1 MVRFLGGTMT
11 RPTFLV
17 TGATDGIGKQT
28 ALNLVRQG
36 ARVLV
41 HGRNKHRAG
50 MAVAELKTTSGM
62 SDLEPVIG
70 DFTSLAQVRTL
81 AEEIRSRTDH
91 LDVLVHNAGV
101 YMKERI
107 LTADGLETTFQVNH
121 LAPFLLTHLLLD
133 RLEAAPA
140 ARVVVV
146 NSVAHQGGY
155 IDFEN
160 LQSEKS
166 FDAYSTYA
174 LSKLANLLFAVE
186 LAERL
191 RGTRVTV
198 NALHPGTIGTKL
210 LKDGFGM
217 DGADVEHGART
228 STYLAISPEVEG
240 ITGRYYMDCKPTASS
255 LYVTDSALRNRL
267 WQVSEELVR
276 LAPSERIRHLTAS
289 V

>member
-17 TGATDGIGKQT
+17 TGATDGIGRQT

-41 HGRNKHRAG
+41 HGRNRHRTER
-50 MAVAELKTTSGM
+50 AVAELRFAGGM
-62 SDLEPVIG
+62 PDLEPVVG
-70 DFTSLAQVRTL
+70 DFTSLAEVRAL
-81 AEEIRSRTDH
+81 AEEIRSRTER

-101 YMKERI
+101 YMKERV
-107 LTADGLETTFQVNH
+107 LTKDGLETTFQVNH
-121 LAPFLLTHLLLD
+121 LAPVLLTHLLLD

-155 IDFEN
+155 IGFQN
-160 LQSEKS
+160 LQGERSY
-166 FDAYSTYA
+166 DAYDAYA
-174 LSKLANLLFAVE
+174 SSKLANLLFSVE

-191 RGTRVTV
+191 RDAQITV

-210 LKDGFGM
+210 LREGFNM
-217 DGADVEHGART
+217 DGADVEQGART
-228 STYLAISPEVEG
+228 STYLATSPEVEG
-240 ITGRYYMDCKPTASS
+240 ITGGFYMDCQPTASS
-255 LYVTDSALRNRL
+255 LFAADPVLRDRL
-267 WQVSEELVR
+267 WQVSEELVG
-276 LAPSERIRHLTAS
+276 LAPSERIRHLAAS

>member
-1 MVRFLGGTMT
+1 MT

-17 TGATDGIGKQT
+17 TGATDGIGRQT

-41 HGRNKHRAG
+41 HGRNRHRAER
-50 MAVAELKTTSGM
+50 AVAELRFAGGM
-62 SDLEPVIG
+62 PDLEPVVG
-70 DFTSLAQVRTL
+70 DFTSLAEVRAL
-81 AEEIRSRTDH
+81 AEEIRSRTER
-91 LDVLVHNAGV
+91 LDVLIHNAGV
-101 YMKERI
+101 YMKERV
-107 LTADGLETTFQVNH
+107 LTKDGLETTFQVNH

-155 IDFEN
+155 IGFQN
-160 LQSEKS
+160 LQGERSY
-166 FDAYSTYA
+166 DAYDAYA
-174 LSKLANLLFAVE
+174 SSKLANLLFSVE

-191 RGTRVTV
+191 RDARITV

-210 LKDGFGM
+210 LREGFNM
-217 DGADVEHGART
+217 DGADVEQGART
-228 STYLAISPEVEG
+228 STYLATSPEVEG
-240 ITGRYYMDCKPTASS
+240 ITGGFYMDCQPTASS
-255 LYVTDSALRNRL
+255 LFAADPVLRDRL
-267 WQVSEELVR
+267 WQVSEELVG
-276 LAPSERIRHLTAS
+276 LAPSERIRHLAAS